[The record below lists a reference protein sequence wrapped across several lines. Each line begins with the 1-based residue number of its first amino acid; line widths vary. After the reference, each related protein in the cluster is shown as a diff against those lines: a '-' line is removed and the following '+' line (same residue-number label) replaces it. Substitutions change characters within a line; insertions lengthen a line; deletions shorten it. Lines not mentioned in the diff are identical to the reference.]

1 MQIGFLIQPSYR
13 LEGGRAVLHLHGRL
27 ETGRPFLIRED
38 RFRPYC
44 FARLA
49 DLEAARKEGARVEE
63 AAGFRTLRGEPVC
76 RLVFQIPADLAAA
89 RSRLAESGVP
99 LYEAD
104 IRFPIRFLID
114 RGIRG
119 GIAIEGS
126 GRSGERGEVIFENP
140 QIGPAEHAPGLS
152 WLSLDLETDPRAQR
166 IYSAALHGPAAAEVL
181 LLLPPQRGAGGERES
196 AETLAI
202 PHGTFPFRVLPFRS
216 ERELLAALL
225 ARIREIDPDV
235 LTGWNVID
243 FDLSVI
249 ERRCRALGVASG
261 LGRAPGEL
269 RIRKDSSYYGS
280 SRAEAP
286 GRAVLDAM
294 QLLKG
299 SFVRLE
305 DYKLETAARTLLGE
319 GKVLGP
325 AHTAEDIERCW
336 REDLPRFLHYN
347 FTDARL
353 VSDILGRTRLLPLA
367 VRRSLLTGM
376 PLERVG
382 ASIAAFDFLYLG
394 ELRRRGFVAPTAAV
408 EEPAEPTIGGAVLD
422 PRPGLYE
429 NILVLDYRS
438 LYPSIIRTFNIDPIT
453 WVQEPSHGEAD
464 LIRAPNGAC
473 FRRDPGILP
482 AMLDR
487 LFPERER
494 ARREGDEIASQAI
507 KILMNSFFG
516 VLAAPGCRFA
526 IPAVANAITSFGQA
540 ILFWT
545 RERVEGL
552 GYEVLY
558 GDTDSIF
565 VRSSVADPMEA
576 LQMGERLAARLN
588 GELASEILNR
598 HRVESRLSLE
608 FQTLFRKL
616 FLPTSRGETAG
627 SKKRYAGLTLREPG
641 RGGEKREEIVFVG
654 LESVR
659 RDWTRLARN
668 FQQELIRRVF
678 AGEPLEPYI
687 RGLVREV
694 REGRH
699 DALLVYRKAL
709 RKRMEEYTETTP
721 PHVKAARKLSGKP
734 GRSIEYV
741 VTLAGPE
748 PVGQLTA
755 PPDYEHYIDRQ
766 LAPIA
771 DAVLVNFNTSFQ
783 EVLGEGRQLALF

>member
-1 MQIGFLIQPSYR
+1 
-13 LEGGRAVLHLHGRL
+13 
-27 ETGRPFLIRED
+27 
-38 RFRPYC
+38 
-44 FARLA
+44 
-49 DLEAARKEGARVEE
+49 
-63 AAGFRTLRGEPVC
+63 
-76 RLVFQIPADLAAA
+76 
-89 RSRLAESGVP
+89 
-99 LYEAD
+99 
-104 IRFPIRFLID
+104 
-114 RGIRG
+114 
-119 GIAIEGS
+119 
-126 GRSGERGEVIFENP
+126 
-140 QIGPAEHAPGLS
+140 
-152 WLSLDLETDPRAQR
+152 
-166 IYSAALHGPAAAEVL
+166 
-181 LLLPPQRGAGGERES
+181 
-196 AETLAI
+196 
-202 PHGTFPFRVLPFRS
+202 
-216 ERELLAALL
+216 
-225 ARIREIDPDV
+225 
-235 LTGWNVID
+235 
-243 FDLSVI
+243 
-249 ERRCRALGVASG
+249 
-261 LGRAPGEL
+261 
-269 RIRKDSSYYGS
+269 
-280 SRAEAP
+280 
-286 GRAVLDAM
+286 M

-408 EEPAEPTIGGAVLD
+408 
-422 PRPGLYE
+422 
-429 NILVLDYRS
+429 
-438 LYPSIIRTFNIDPIT
+438 
-453 WVQEPSHGEAD
+453 
-464 LIRAPNGAC
+464 
-473 FRRDPGILP
+473 
-482 AMLDR
+482 
-487 LFPERER
+487 
-494 ARREGDEIASQAI
+494 
-507 KILMNSFFG
+507 
-516 VLAAPGCRFA
+516 
-526 IPAVANAITSFGQA
+526 ANASTSCGQA

-565 VRSSVADPMEA
+565 VRSGVADPMEA
-576 LQMGERLAARLN
+576 RQMGERLAARLN

-641 RGGEKREEIVFVG
+641 QGGEKREEIVFVG

-734 GRSIEYV
+734 GRSIEYI

-755 PPDYEHYIDRQ
+755 RPDYEHYIDRP

-771 DAVLVNFNTSFQ
+771 NAVLVNFNTSFQ
-783 EVLGEGRQLALF
+783 EVLGE